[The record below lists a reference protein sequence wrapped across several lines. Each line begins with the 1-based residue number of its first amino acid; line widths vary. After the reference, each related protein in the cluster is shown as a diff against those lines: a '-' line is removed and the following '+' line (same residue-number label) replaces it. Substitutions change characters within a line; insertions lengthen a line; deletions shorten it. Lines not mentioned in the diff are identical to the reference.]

1 MYYNNI
7 EDSCWEIKDI
17 IKENFLDENDK
28 EKDTFVL
35 SKEDAHNILKKLR
48 EIENEAD
55 DLEADIDN
63 KEDDISE
70 LEDRISDL
78 EFYDDIPDELA
89 MLLHDRNYD
98 LGTVLELKET
108 ITNVLKKR
116 GYNV

>member
-1 MYYNNI
+1 MYYNI
-7 EDSCWEIKDI
+7 EDTCWEIKDI

-48 EIENEAD
+48 EIENTAD
-55 DLEADIDN
+55 EMETDLDD
-63 KEDDISE
+63 KDDDISE

-98 LGTVLELKET
+98 LGTVLEMQEA